1 MSLMVEMRSLY
12 RHVGAVHSS
21 RNPGNSPR
29 QLACITDKVS
39 CPGIHTKIMAIL
51 TLLFL
56 LLQGRLDGLPAKA
69 LYRFTLDPEQRGTA
83 TTQAPELS
91 QAP

>member
-1 MSLMVEMRSLY
+1 MVEMRSLY
-12 RHVGAVHSS
+12 RHVGAVHGS

-39 CPGIHTKIMAIL
+39 CPGIHTKIMAIFMV
-51 TLLFL
+51 LFL
-56 LLQGRLDGLPAKA
+56 LLQGRLEGLPVKT
-69 LYRFTLDPEQRGTA
+69 LDNPYRFTLEPEQRGTA

-91 QAP
+91 QVP